1 MSEDHNRLTLPAN
14 ADFWVFGYGSLMWK
28 PGFPHV
34 EVRHARVRGYHRR
47 LCVRSIYH
55 RGTPDRPGLVFGLD
69 RGGSCR
75 GLAYRVPAA
84 EGETAM
90 EYLYRRELVTS
101 AYRPAWVTL
110 ESAEGGL
117 RAAGFVV
124 DRTHQYYA
132 GHLDPAELAAI
143 VVRCQGESGHNR
155 DYLVST
161 VRHLEALGLGDPKLR
176 HLLDLVEAM
185 GGDVER

>member
-1 MSEDHNRLTLPAN
+1 MRESQIRLSLPVGR
-14 ADFWVFGYGSLMWK
+14 DFWVFGYGSLMWN
-28 PGFPHV
+28 PGFPHI
-34 EVRHARVRGYHRR
+34 EVRQARVRGYHRR

-55 RGTPDRPGLVFGLD
+55 RGTPARPGLVFGLD

-75 GLAYRVPAA
+75 GLAYRVPAG
-84 EGETAM
+84 EGEMAM
-90 EYLYRRELVTS
+90 EYLYRRELVTA
-101 AYRPAWVTL
+101 AYRPAWVSL

-143 VVRCQGESGHNR
+143 VARGQGESGHNR

-161 VRHLEALGLGDPKLR
+161 VRHLEALGLADPKLQD
-176 HLLDLVEAM
+176 LLDRVEAIN
-185 GGDVER
+185 GGAAS